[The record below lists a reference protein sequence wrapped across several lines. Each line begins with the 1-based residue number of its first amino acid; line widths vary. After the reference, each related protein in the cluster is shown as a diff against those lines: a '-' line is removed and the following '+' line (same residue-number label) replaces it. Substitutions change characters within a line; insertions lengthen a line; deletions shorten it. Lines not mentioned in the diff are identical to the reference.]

1 MLTAK
6 EAQILEA
13 IEAKNPNDNLEIVSV
28 EIVGAQKSPI
38 VRVFIDTEQG
48 VSFDELAQ
56 AQVWIGELFDDL
68 DPFTGAYTLEVSSP
82 GIDRPLRTRA
92 HFEKAYGSKV
102 QIVTKAP
109 IEGRSKFRGILQGV
123 ENNTLTLDCD
133 GVQHSIE
140 FEAIKK
146 AHRIGTIDFSA

>member
-13 IEAKNPNDNLEIVSV
+13 IEAKNPNGELEIVSV

-38 VRVFIDTEQG
+38 VRVFINTEQG

-56 AQVWIGELFDDL
+56 AQAWIGELFDAL

-82 GIDRPLRTRA
+82 GIDRPLRTSA
-92 HFEKAYGSKV
+92 HFEKACGSKV

-109 IEGRSKFRGILQGV
+109 IEGRSKFRGILQGL

-133 GVQHSIE
+133 GVEQSIE

-146 AHRIGTIDFSA
+146 AHRIGTIDFSG